1 MKQIFFI
8 LLAVVFFYNCSK
20 DEDGTLS
27 PTYKD
32 IDWFTIADSQDEVD
46 HLRHE
51 IWRDYGISVYYSD
64 TIGKQFRGID
74 GYGDSIIHH
83 EVLKINYTIES
94 GSTVTETYELSKN
107 RDAIK
112 AGVLFIKNDV
122 IPRMVPAVYPRSVLL
137 VEYLVLQANN
147 TEAEGKREGRLY
159 KGMSTTVISQI
170 DSLAKM
176 PKQVRD
182 SFATEVA
189 GTIMAEYVVEMY
201 AEELNNFYELSNKSV
216 TWPSDW
222 TWEHVIYDRTVLKTG
237 SPSSNAPFLPH
248 WNGYGFLNDSP
259 VGNVRQITDRE
270 IVRFRTP
277 SKTQD
282 VAAYLQAVMLYDRS
296 TFSSLHE
303 GVDGYELIMEKFDI
317 MKEILSEIES
327 SLK

>member
-1 MKQIFFI
+1 
-8 LLAVVFFYNCSK
+8 
-20 DEDGTLS
+20 
-27 PTYKD
+27 
-32 IDWFTIADSQDEVD
+32 
-46 HLRHE
+46 
-51 IWRDYGISVYYSD
+51 
-64 TIGKQFRGID
+64 
-74 GYGDSIIHH
+74 
-83 EVLKINYTIES
+83 
-94 GSTVTETYELSKN
+94 
-107 RDAIK
+107 
-112 AGVLFIKNDV
+112 
-122 IPRMVPAVYPRSVLL
+122 
-137 VEYLVLQANN
+137 LQANN